1 MLSPLACLPRDYRV
15 FRISFTF
22 LKTQHFAAYVE
33 LHITGGASTV
43 QVEAV
48 VCTTLTAHSEPY
60 NRGGIHASLLEPSA
74 NALHDWDWGK
84 RCAPTSAVGGHRWRR
99 RIVTG
104 KANVFGLCSGAPPF
118 VPERKTRSLG
128 CPRGWLRCM
137 RHTDFKHQCGV
148 ETATRDLYDLV
159 KKKVIVSR
167 ARGRGWHF
175 ITARRMPQ
183 K

>member
-1 MLSPLACLPRDYRV
+1 MCPDIRCRGTSGRYR
-15 FRISFTF
+15 I
-22 LKTQHFAAYVE
+22 A
-33 LHITGGASTV
+33 
-43 QVEAV
+43 
-48 VCTTLTAHSEPY
+48 
-60 NRGGIHASLLEPSA
+60 
-74 NALHDWDWGK
+74 
-84 RCAPTSAVGGHRWRR
+84 
-99 RIVTG
+99 TG
-104 KANVFGLCSGAPPF
+104 KATVFGFCSRALSF
-118 VPERKTRSLG
+118 VTKRKTRSLG

-167 ARGRGWHF
+167 ARGRGWHY